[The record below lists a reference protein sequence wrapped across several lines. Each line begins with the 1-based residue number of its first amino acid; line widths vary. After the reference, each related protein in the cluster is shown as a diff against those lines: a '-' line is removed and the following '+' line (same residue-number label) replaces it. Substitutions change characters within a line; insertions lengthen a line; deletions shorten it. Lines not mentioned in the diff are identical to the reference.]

1 MQKHYL
7 LLAPLAAL
15 LLTTAPRLARAQTT
29 GGVGIGTTAPDASA
43 VLDITSTT
51 KGLLPPRMSQ
61 TQRDAMGTGS
71 IAAPARG
78 LTIYNTTTN
87 ALNVWNGTSWGEAIT
102 SATQSQTGPA
112 ITFTY
117 KGVAQ
122 TYTVPAG
129 VYSLTVDAQ
138 GARGGSNHNKNPGGA
153 GGRVVTTLAV
163 TPNETLTIYVGGQG
177 GTAPSPG
184 SGGAGYNG
192 GGQGNSANG
201 GGGGATDLRRSAT
214 VPSTSL
220 ADRLVVAGGGGGG
233 AGNYQGGAGGGL
245 SGAAGQGNTAGQ
257 GGTQTGGGAS
267 VGPDP
272 NVSGGTLGQGAAGIY
287 TGGGGGYY
295 GGGGGSSGGGG
306 GSGYVDASGT
316 NTTMTAGY
324 NAGDG
329 TLTISPGPQY
339 VAAALDGSNVINVPG
354 AWTVSGNNLYRAAG
368 NVGIG
373 TATPGQKLD
382 VTGNANITGTTTVGG
397 SVGIGTTT
405 PAGLLTVQGRG
416 LGAAALDQQQL
427 TSGAGFGAATA
438 WQSFTAGVS
447 GNLTQLDLRIS
458 SPAGPATTTSAT
470 LSVYAGEG
478 TSGTLLTTQAIVVS
492 YTAGSNQ
499 YQQFPLATVIPV
511 VAGRQYTYLLQTV
524 SPAYL
529 SFDVSVATAASPY
542 AGGIYSVNSDQDL
555 LFKTY
560 VAAITRTDIF
570 TALAVGNVGIGTA
583 SPAQKLDVAGNA
595 NISGTTTVGGNNV
608 VGGTLTAGSASITGN
623 TIVGGSVGIGTT
635 ATQALDVNGGILARS
650 SGAISNQGAY
660 LQWNRSGGQGE
671 TWLLNQQGGGLGGIY
686 FGKSDQSNNATEWAR
701 FDANGNLGLGTVPG
715 QKLDVNG
722 NANVSGST
730 SVGGSL
736 ALRNSTTEKYNW
748 SLTNGGLNLSE
759 SNVAPGRIFVQ
770 DGGNVGIGTTNPIA
784 KLHVSGSASATPT
797 GSRNTSYFYAT
808 SPLIGP
814 DVPGGNT
821 ARATAAYF
829 DGGQVWVNSVIVAGT
844 LNTTSDRRIKRVLGL
859 SDRAADLA
867 LLNKLRITD
876 YTYIDQHAN
885 TPGVIKKVIAQ
896 EVEAVLPTAVS
907 RSTQALPNVYEK
919 ATKLSYAQG
928 QLTVTTT
935 KPHELPATGGR
946 MRFYTPANESLDVDV
961 TVVDAH
967 TVHFASAQTYAS
979 GLFVYG
985 KYVDDFR
992 SVDYDALTTLNV
1004 SATQELARKVEALE
1018 KQNAA
1023 LKVKADAADAKA
1035 TQATATLDTFEAR
1048 LRRLEAATGGQAQR

>member
-1 MQKHYL
+1 MLPTRYLPACLLAL
-7 LLAPLAAL
+7 LLAV
-15 LLTTAPRLARAQTT
+15 PRLSLAQT
-29 GGVGIGTTAPDASA
+29 GSVGIGTTIPDASA
-43 VLDITSTT
+43 ALEIKSTSS
-51 KGLLPPRMSQ
+51 GLLPPRMS
-61 TQRDAMGTGS
+61 TVQRDAMGTGS
-71 IAAPARG
+71 IAAPATG

-117 KGVAQ
+117 KGAAQ

-138 GARGGSNHNKNPGGA
+138 GARGGSNYDKTPGGA

-177 GTAPSPG
+177 GVAPSPG

-192 GGQGNSANG
+192 GGQGTSANG

-220 ADRLVVAGGGGGG
+220 ADRLVVAGGGGGASG
-233 AGNYQGGAGGGL
+233 YPGGAGGGL
-245 SGAAGQGNTAGQ
+245 SGTAGQGSTTAGQ

-267 VGPDP
+267 IGPDP
-272 NVSGGTLGQGAAGIY
+272 NLTGGTLGQGGAGIY

-295 GGGGGSSGGGG
+295 GGGGGSNGGGG
-306 GSGYVDASGT
+306 GSGYADASGT
-316 NTTMTAGY
+316 NTTMTTGY

-354 AWTVSGNNLYRAAG
+354 AWTVSGTNLYRAAG

-427 TSGAGFGAATA
+427 TGGAGFGAATA

-447 GNLTQLDLRIS
+447 GNLTQLDFRIS
-458 SPAGPATTTSAT
+458 SPTATATSAT

-478 TSGTLLTTQAIVVS
+478 TSGTLLTTQAIAVS

-499 YQQFPLATVIPV
+499 YQQFPLATVVPV
-511 VAGRQYTYLLQTV
+511 VAGRQYTYLLQTT

-529 SFDVSVATAASPY
+529 GIDVSVATAANPY
-542 AGGIYSVNSDQDL
+542 AGGIYSVNSNQDL

-560 VAAITRTDIF
+560 VAAITRTNIL
-570 TALAVGNVGIGTA
+570 TALAGGNVGIGTA
-583 SPAQKLDVAGNA
+583 SPGQKLDVSGNA
-595 NISGTTTVGGNNV
+595 NISGNTTVGGNSV

-623 TIVGGSVGIGTT
+623 TTVGGSVGIGLTSP
-635 ATQALDVNGGILARS
+635 TQALDVNGGILARS
-650 SGAISNQGAY
+650 NGAISSQGAY
-660 LQWNRSGGQGE
+660 LQWNRSGSEGE
-671 TWLLNQQGGGLGGIY
+671 TWLLNQQGGGGGSIR
-686 FGKSDQSNNATEWAR
+686 FGSATTANATTEWGR
-701 FDANGNLGLGTVPG
+701 FDGSGNLGIGTASPG

-730 SVGGSL
+730 YVGGSL
-736 ALRNSTTEKYNW
+736 ALRNSITEKYNF
-748 SLTNGGLNLSE
+748 SLAYGGLNLSE
-759 SNVAPGRIFVQ
+759 SNVAAGRIFVQ

-784 KLHVSGSASATPT
+784 RLHVSGSASATPN
-797 GSRNTSYFYAT
+797 GSGTSYFAAT
-808 SPLIGP
+808 TALRGP
-814 DVPGGNT
+814 EVPNGSG

-829 DGGQVWVNSVIVAGT
+829 DGGQVWVNSVIVAGA
-844 LNTTSDRRIKRVLGL
+844 LNTTSDRRIKHVLGL

-867 LLNKLRITD
+867 LLNQLRITD
-876 YTYIDQHAN
+876 YTYIDQQAN
-885 TPGVIKKVIAQ
+885 TPGIVKKVIAQ
-896 EVEAVLPTAVS
+896 EVEQVLPTAVT
-907 RSTQALPNVYEK
+907 RSTQAIPNVYEK
-919 ATKLSYAQG
+919 TTRVNYAQG
-928 QLTVTTT
+928 QLAVTTAR
-935 KPHELPATGGR
+935 PHELPAGGGR
-946 MRFYTPANESLDVDV
+946 MRFYTPANQSLDVDV
-961 TVVDAH
+961 TVLDAH
-967 TVHFASAQTYAS
+967 TVRFASAEAYTG

-1004 SATQELARKVEALE
+1004 SATQELARQLAALQAE
-1018 KQNAA
+1018 NAA
-1023 LKVKADAADAKA
+1023 LRAQAATDRAA
-1035 TQATATLDTFEAR
+1035 ATATLETFEAR
-1048 LRRLEAATGGQAQR
+1048 LRRLEAASGGQAQR